1 MTLRPFQIPLT
12 GASAMLESE
21 RFHSWVSRQ
30 PLACFRM
37 WLRTRPG
44 FLGLA
49 AQSVLF
55 LVLLAPSIWMLNMI
69 PPLWRDIDAH
79 GEVAHPFGP
88 ETILLHGP
96 LYSFVARLPLFLGY
110 SADCW
115 RASWPLPT
123 LSFFAHPILSDSGVY
138 ALLIAQ
144 HLGLCCSAFYLLTL
158 TSRIF
163 WVRLILAIAW
173 AVNPLFYTFA
183 HTVGAEALSMI
194 LLLLLGATALRI
206 VQSFRNIC
214 WKQWVVLGVLLY
226 LLILTRHIN
235 GLLAALLPTA
245 FLILAACQLTMVRF
259 GQARPDRPKM
269 QRARVK
275 QALRQAMIAVGVGVG
290 CIVLAN
296 ASVRLVCRAV
306 RIPYYS
312 TLGLSFLFRLK
323 FLAALPAEK
332 RNQLLDDVSTHA
344 ASEDVKKMISLLR
357 VSFATGVS
365 SLDVKDFNRKTTAL
379 LFAPQTDPYDEK
391 YAVLLNHTAWAFLC
405 PPNYIFLDAVAAD
418 FKKSQEITIPD
429 VVGFLFVTTRYYFSH
444 REAMP
449 QCASLVTFR
458 GKDADQVFGIFKRH
472 SFFRR
477 PKNLTYRALLCFWLI
492 SFALFVGIA
501 KVRKQEVAGLAS
513 YATALTVVA
522 LLMMLANCFLTVFQP
537 RYTLPMWELTIIS
550 VTILGGGI
558 VDALFSS
565 SQNCFACDA
574 DVALL

>member
-1 MTLRPFQIPLT
+1 
-12 GASAMLESE
+12 MLESE

-37 WLRTRPG
+37 WLRNRPG
-44 FLGLA
+44 FLGFA
-49 AQSVLF
+49 ARSVLL
-55 LVLLAPSIWMLNMI
+55 LVLLATSVWMLTMI

-115 RASWPLPT
+115 RAGRPLPT
-123 LSFFAHPILSDSGVY
+123 LSFFAHPILSDSGVF
-138 ALLIAQ
+138 ALLVTQ
-144 HLGLCCSAFYLLTL
+144 HLALCCSAFYLLTL
-158 TSRIF
+158 ASRIF
-163 WVRLILAIAW
+163 WVQLVLAIIW
-173 AVNPLFYTFA
+173 AANPLFYSFA

-194 LLLLLGATALRI
+194 LLLLLGATALRM
-206 VQSFRNIC
+206 VRSSGNIC
-214 WKQWVVLGVLLY
+214 WKQWFVFGVLLY

-245 FLILAACQLTMVRF
+245 FLILAACQLMMVRF
-259 GQARPDRPKM
+259 AQCRPDRPKM
-269 QRARVK
+269 RWARVK

-312 TLGLSFLFRLK
+312 TLGVSFLFRLK
-323 FLAALPAEK
+323 FLAALPPEK
-332 RNQLLDDVSTHA
+332 RNQLLDGVSRHA
-344 ASEDVKKMISLLR
+344 SSVNVMKIISLLR
-357 VSFATGVS
+357 GSFPTGVS
-365 SLDVKDFNRKTTAL
+365 SLDVKDFNQKTRAL

-391 YAVLLNHTAWAFLC
+391 YAVLLNRTAWSFLC
-405 PPNYIFLDAVAAD
+405 PPNYIFLGAVAAD
-418 FKKSQEITIPD
+418 FKRSQEITIPD

-444 REAMP
+444 RESMP

-458 GKDADQVFGIFKRH
+458 GKDADQVFAIFKKH

-477 PKNLTYRALLCFWLI
+477 PKNLTYRALLCFWLV

-501 KVRKQEVAGLAS
+501 KVRKQEAAGLAS
-513 YATALTVVA
+513 YATALTAVG
-522 LLMMLANCFLTVFQP
+522 LLMMLANCFLAVYQP

-550 VTILGGGI
+550 VTILFGGI
-558 VDALFSS
+558 MDALFSS
-565 SQNCFACDA
+565 NQNCFACEA
-574 DVALL
+574 DGALL